1 MHHHHSHL
9 HRLHLHI
16 DEDESDDDAT
26 DTGDNGSANDD
37 SIPVDLAP
45 GEDDLDNDFIEEQLG
60 SICGNVSEDTNNDDA
75 GDTSLEDITI
85 TLTDVDSDAT
95 STTTTDE
102 NGDYCFEGLE
112 TGMYTVEEDDSTLP
126 DTYVDVND
134 EDESD
139 DDATDTGDNGSAND
153 DVIPVDLAPGEDD
166 LDNDFIEEQLGSICG
181 NVSEDTNNDDAGDTG
196 LEGITITLTDV
207 DSGATSTTT
216 TDENG
221 DYCFEG
227 LETGMYTVEEDDST
241 LPDTYVDVNDED
253 ESDDDATDT
262 GDNGSANDDSIP
274 VDLAPGED
282 DLDNDFIEEQLGS
295 ICGNVSEDTNNDDA
309 GDTGLEGIT
318 ITLTDVDSGATST
331 TTTDENGDYCFEG
344 LETGMYTV
352 EEDDSTLPDTYVDVN
367 DEDESDDDA
376 TDTGDNGS
384 ANDDSIPV
392 DLAPGE
398 DDLDN
403 DFIEEQLGSICGNVS
418 EDTNNDDAGDT
429 GLEGITITLT
439 DVDSGATSTT
449 TTDENGDYCFEG
461 LETGMYTVEEDDST
475 LPDTYVDVN
484 DEDESDDDATD
495 TGDNGSANDD
505 VIPVDLAPGE
515 DDLDNDFIEEQ
526 LGSIC
531 GNVSEDTNNDDA
543 GDTGLEGI
551 TITLTDVDSGA
562 TSTTTT
568 DENGDYCFEGL
579 ETGMYTVEEDD
590 STLPDTYVDVNDED
604 ESDDDATDTG
614 DNGSANDDV
623 IPVDLAP
630 GEDDLD
636 NDFIEEQL
644 GSICGNV
651 SEDTNNDDAGDTGLE
666 GITITLTD
674 VDSGA
679 TSTTTTDENGDYCFE
694 GLETGMYTVEED
706 DSTLP
711 DTYVDVN
718 DEDESDDDATD
729 TGDNG
734 SANDDSI
741 PVDLAPGEDDLDN
754 DFIEE
759 QLGSICGNVSEDTN
773 NDDAGDTGLEGI
785 TITLTDVDSGATSTT
800 TTDENGDYCFE
811 GLETGM
817 YTVEEDD
824 STLPDT
830 YVDVN
835 DEDESDDDATDTGDN
850 GSANDDS
857 IPVDLAPGEDDLDN
871 DFIEEQL
878 GSICGNVSED
888 TNNDDAG
895 DTGLE
900 GITITLT
907 DVDSGATSTTTTDE
921 NGDYCFEGLETG
933 MYTVEEDDSTLP
945 DTYVD
950 VNDEDESDDD
960 ATDTGDNGSANDDV
974 IPVDLAPGE
983 DDLDNDFI
991 EEQLGSI
998 CGNVSED
1005 TNNDDAG
1012 DTGLEGITITLTDVD
1027 SGATS
1032 TTTTDENGDY
1042 CFEGLETGMYTVEED
1057 DSTLPDTYVDVKY
1070 LAMYYHLLLLYTCLF
1085 LSLRSS
1091 NLHSHP

>member
-1 MHHHHSHL
+1 M
-9 HRLHLHI
+9 
-16 DEDESDDDAT
+16 
-26 DTGDNGSANDD
+26 
-37 SIPVDLAP
+37 
-45 GEDDLDNDFIEEQLG
+45 
-60 SICGNVSEDTNNDDA
+60 
-75 GDTSLEDITI
+75 
-85 TLTDVDSDAT
+85 
-95 STTTTDE
+95 
-102 NGDYCFEGLE
+102 
-112 TGMYTVEEDDSTLP
+112 
-126 DTYVDVND
+126 
-134 EDESD
+134 
-139 DDATDTGDNGSAND
+139 
-153 DVIPVDLAPGEDD
+153 APGEDD

-309 GDTGLEGIT
+309 GDTSLEDIT
-318 ITLTDVDSGATST
+318 ITLTDVDSDATST

-384 ANDDSIPV
+384 ANDDVIPV

-759 QLGSICGNVSEDTN
+759 QLGTICGVVKEDLD
-773 NDDAGDTGLEGI
+773 NDDIGDIGIEGVEV
-785 TITLTDVDSGATSTT
+785 TLTDVDSGATSTT
-800 TTDENGDYCFE
+800 TTDENGEYCFE
-811 GLETGM
+811 GLESGD
-817 YTVEEDD
+817 YTVMFQDEEEIDED
-824 STLPDT
+824 
-830 YVDVN
+830 YVDVF
-835 DEDESDDDATDTGDN
+835 DGDESPEDGNDAVDNLDDDMIAVT
-850 GSANDDS
+850 
-857 IPVDLAPGEDDLDN
+857 LEPGEDDVDN
-871 DFIEEQL
+871 NAVEEKVA
-878 GSICGNVSED
+878 SI
-888 TNNDDAG
+888 
-895 DTGLE
+895 
-900 GITITLT
+900 
-907 DVDSGATSTTTTDE
+907 
-921 NGDYCFEGLETG
+921 GDY
-933 MYTVEEDDSTLP
+933 VWEDLKMLMESKMTNQPLP
-945 DTYVD
+945 GILVSISNTDGSD
-950 VNDEDESDDD
+950 V
-960 ATDTGDNGSANDDV
+960 
-974 IPVDLAPGE
+974 
-983 DDLDNDFI
+983 F
-991 EEQLGSI
+991 
-998 CGNVSED
+998 
-1005 TNNDDAG
+1005 
-1012 DTGLEGITITLTDVD
+1012 
-1027 SGATS
+1027 
-1032 TTTTDENGDY
+1032 
-1042 CFEGLETGMYTVEED
+1042 
-1057 DSTLPDTYVDVKY
+1057 
-1070 LAMYYHLLLLYTCLF
+1070 
-1085 LSLRSS
+1085 
-1091 NLHSHP
+1091 